1 MRLAENTGIEWKC
14 MIWRGL
20 LRSVCLELKRLGYRP
35 LRDIASGVES
45 PKYMVAKRRVEAF
58 HREMLSVEGVV
69 SSEG

>member
-1 MRLAENTGIEWKC
+1 M
-14 MIWRGL
+14 
-20 LRSVCLELKRLGYRP
+20 ELKRLGYRP